1 MMCSALFTL
10 SLTLHPNLNKS
21 QWNTPEVLLHP
32 FSPCR
37 QHDPASKQL
46 TATRYI
52 YIYII
57 FVSFEYIGYSS
68 MQHWQNSTNI
78 NCSFLVGYLFFYFF
92 PSSSTNNRIICILHA
107 YTIFILAAF
116 ERTLLI
122 LHNIPAPI
130 FFFFFYIS
138 TVFAFLCCTFQYMQ
152 QCMENWADVA
162 NFFHCA
168 HFWYIAIFVVF
179 FFHSHFI
186 WYNNFINKNP
196 VHMHSRKMCY
206 NVHFPCRYRWPF
218 ISFSRSHSLT
228 HSPIRPLS
236 YLKKNIDLI
245 DGEYMR

>member
-1 MMCSALFTL
+1 MPGDWEHYNEHTQHSYRRAHKVRVCVCAARRGHNDYDDDWMMCSALFTL

-122 LHNIPAPI
+122 LH
-130 FFFFFYIS
+130 FFFFFI
-138 TVFAFLCCTFQYMQ
+138 FLLYL
-152 QCMENWADVA
+152 
-162 NFFHCA
+162 
-168 HFWYIAIFVVF
+168 HFCV
-179 FFHSHFI
+179 
-186 WYNNFINKNP
+186 
-196 VHMHSRKMCY
+196 
-206 NVHFPCRYRWPF
+206 VHF
-218 ISFSRSHSLT
+218 
-228 HSPIRPLS
+228 
-236 YLKKNIDLI
+236 NICSNAWKI
-245 DGEYMR
+245 EQM